1 MLDFIEDARD
11 VLQMEKTQIFDT
23 ILHHS
28 QAATEADFEDSLQ
41 MTLEQQIKDK
51 KVDIYEMEEN
61 FLKKRFK
68 LTETQ
73 DKLSKKQ
80 QKINRSIS
88 AKMKS
93 SLFNTSL
100 QQSSQQEVKDNM
112 EDSLSASAL
121 QS

>member
-1 MLDFIEDARD
+1 
-11 VLQMEKTQIFDT
+11 MEKTYIFDT
-23 ILHHS
+23 ILQHS

-93 SLFNTSL
+93 SLFNSSM
-100 QQSSQQEVKDNM
+100 QQSSQQEIKDNM
-112 EDSLSASAL
+112 DDSLSASAL
-121 QS
+121 QSQMKET